1 MLKRLLKL
9 LKLKKTWAIGIAIII
24 VGGIVFAA
32 TRPAPSATFT
42 LASVSKGT
50 LIQTVD
56 ATGDIASVDEVDLSF
71 DTSGPV
77 GAVFFEVGDQVR
89 AGQVI
94 ALLRDREASADVEGA
109 YQALQAAE
117 GNLAVRIAGA
127 TDEEIAMASAQRD
140 AARAAR
146 DAAQISVANAQIVQT
161 HALEVQTATV
171 ADAEANLVD
180 VKENLIT
187 AMRGAMIASRSAL
200 SEADETLGVD
210 NMLANDDF
218 QSVLAATDAQSLT
231 DAVNAYETAILRL
244 AEAETIVF
252 GLSSSATLEEVL
264 GAYTRIKTS
273 LSDTSL
279 TLLYTRRVLDATA
292 IDTADFTFADL
303 SAAKAALDAE
313 RDSVQATGSSL
324 TTAHQAILSAQNA
337 RILAIARQSSEVATA
352 EANVKTAE
360 ATLASREA
368 DLASA
373 EASLQ
378 NTTAGPRP
386 VDLLALR
393 AAVDQAR
400 AVVSSAEARQAKTQL
415 VAPIDGTLTRLDV
428 EVGELASAAASVAT
442 VQTVGDQF
450 EVIVDIPE
458 SDITKLAID
467 NTVTMTFDAFG
478 SDVKTSARVA
488 RIDPAQKTVEGV
500 VYYEVT
506 VYLNP
511 EADALDLK
519 PGMTANLT
527 ILTSTKAEALYV
539 PQRAVLEHA
548 DGTKYVRI
556 PEGETFREQLVTT
569 GLRGD
574 EGRLELTSGVSEG
587 DDIVLSV
594 QEPK

>member
-1 MLKRLLKL
+1 MLKRLKNVLKQ
-9 LKLKKTWAIGIAIII
+9 KKTWGIIVAVLV
-24 VGGIVFAA
+24 VGGIAFAA
-32 TRPAPSATFT
+32 TRPAPGPTFT
-42 LASVSKGT
+42 LANVSRGT
-50 LIQTVD
+50 LTQTVD
-56 ATGDIASVDEVDLSF
+56 ATGDITSIDEVDLSF
-71 DTSGPV
+71 DTSGSV
-77 GAVFFEVGDQVR
+77 GAVFFDVGDDVR
-89 AGQVI
+89 AGDVI
-94 ALLRDREASADVEGA
+94 ALLRGAEASADVEGA

-127 TDEEIAMASAQRD
+127 TDEEITMASAQRD

-146 DAAQISVANAQIVQT
+146 DAAQISVANARIVQT
-161 HALEVQTATV
+161 HTLEVQAATV

-180 VKENLIT
+180 AKENLIT
-187 AMRGAMIASRSAL
+187 AMRGAMIAARSAL

-252 GLSSSATLEEVL
+252 GLPSSSTLEEVL
-264 GAYTRIKTS
+264 SAYARIKTS

-386 VDLLALR
+386 VDLLALQ

-400 AVVSSAEARQAKTQL
+400 AAVSSAEARRAKTQL
-415 VAPIDGTLTRLDV
+415 IAPIDGTLTRLDV

-442 VQTVGDQF
+442 VQTVGDQYQI
-450 EVIVDIPE
+450 IVNVAEADIP
-458 SDITKLAID
+458 KLTVNDPAI
-467 NTVTMTFDAFG
+467 VTFDAFG
-478 SDVKTSARVA
+478 DDVEVNASVA
-488 RIDPAQKTVEGV
+488 KINPAQNIIEGV

-506 VYLNP
+506 VYLQ
-511 EADALDLK
+511 EGESSLELK
-519 PGMTANLT
+519 PGMTADLT
-527 ILTSTKAEALYV
+527 IETDARANALFV
-539 PQRAVLEHA
+539 PQRAVLEYE
-548 DGTKYVRI
+548 DGTKYVRV
-556 PEGETFREQLVTT
+556 PEGESYREVLVAT

-574 EGRLELTSGVSEG
+574 AGRIEITAGLEEGQEIIVS
-587 DDIVLSV
+587 I
-594 QEPK
+594 QEP